1 MQNSML
7 GVIVKESI
15 ALANRTTG
23 AGVVN
28 GAAIDVTGVKEIV
41 HVINA
46 TAVAAGS
53 IKIQDVQFANDSSFS
68 VNVSTFTSDDYLIKN
83 DTMSATSAINQTTL
97 AAAGSSKITLRNL
110 ALGAQKYM
118 RVRAVASAGSPDTTA
133 QVVTVLSYGD
143 APQVQS

>member
-1 MQNSML
+1 MENSML

-23 AGVVN
+23 DGVVN
-28 GAAIDVTGVKEIV
+28 GAAIDVTGVQEIV

-83 DTMSATSAINQTTL
+83 NTMSSTSAINQTIL
-97 AAAGSSKITLRNL
+97 AAAGSSKLTLKNL

-133 QVVTVLSYGD
+133 QVFTVLSYGD